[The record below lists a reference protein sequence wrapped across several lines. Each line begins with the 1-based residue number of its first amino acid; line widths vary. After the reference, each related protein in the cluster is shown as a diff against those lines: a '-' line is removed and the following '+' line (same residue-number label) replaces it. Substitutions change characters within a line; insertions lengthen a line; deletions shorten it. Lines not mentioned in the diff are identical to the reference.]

1 LAGSI
6 LSPGSELEVVEMEE
20 NRDRSWRKIGARL
33 MESAF
38 LAAVLAVIVV
48 SALTVLGH
56 GSA

>member
-1 LAGSI
+1 
-6 LSPGSELEVVEMEE
+6 MEE
-20 NRDRSWRKIGARL
+20 SRDRSWRKIGARL
-33 MESAF
+33 MESSF